1 MDSEFGFELPA
12 LKKMLKCLIW
22 REMANKNRRE
32 ISFFGG
38 CGISAAVSSLLH
50 IVHTYE
56 SPHTKGEPWNSLA
69 LKAAALTF
77 QKDSFQ

>member
-1 MDSEFGFELPA
+1 
-12 LKKMLKCLIW
+12 ML
-22 REMANKNRRE
+22 NKNRRE

-38 CGISAAVSSLLH
+38 CGSSSADSLLLD
-50 IVHTYE
+50 IVHTYK